1 MGAGTVLR
9 TGGRVGEDKHQPP
22 AGRGDAGSMGK
33 NLRCGTV
40 GVVSANVGD
49 ADGVTTCCF
58 RALRRGFSGVDG
70 GAWMGGG
77 RLCNDVENQACVL
90 IEAASGRDSA
100 SGFKQAN
107 KNETP
112 SSETPRSANNRAA
125 AAVAGPSFLLSR
137 STFPSDEW

>member
-1 MGAGTVLR
+1 ML
-9 TGGRVGEDKHQPP
+9 QPP

-40 GVVSANVGD
+40 GVVSAKVGD

-70 GAWMGGG
+70 GAWIGGG
-77 RLCNDVENQACVL
+77 RLWSDVENHACVDMA
-90 IEAASGRDSA
+90 EASGLVSA

-125 AAVAGPSFLLSR
+125 AWMAGPSFLLSR